1 MKYLVANFNIQS
13 VGDSDQQTICDL
25 LCATLGEVGFESFA
39 ETENGIDA
47 YIQEELF
54 DKNTFKQALEE
65 GGGYIW
71 GTAGEKWTA
80 AKQKELGKT
89 TDADRAQGR
98 QYG

>member
-54 DKNTFKQALEE
+54 DKNTFKQLRNDHSRSFVVASNKCQLCI
-65 GGGYIW
+65 YANVHLW
-71 GTAGEKWTA
+71 M
-80 AKQKELGKT
+80 
-89 TDADRAQGR
+89 
-98 QYG
+98 